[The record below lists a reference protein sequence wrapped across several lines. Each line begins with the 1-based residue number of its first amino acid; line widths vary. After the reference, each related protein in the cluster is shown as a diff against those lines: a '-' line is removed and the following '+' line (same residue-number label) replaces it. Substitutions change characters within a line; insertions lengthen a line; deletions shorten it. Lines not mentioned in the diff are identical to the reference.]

1 MAANR
6 ARRKYESRSRQPGR
20 GYFSLVHIRLG
31 AKCSVS
37 IKVALKENPVV
48 DMAMRQLV
56 RQLWTGVAAAT
67 VAGLLSAVITRLLM
81 RAVAHVVN
89 GIPQFSLG
97 GSAFIALVYIV
108 CLLPGCLALACTRA
122 RWPWLLF
129 LGGSAFL
136 IFEAVAIGLGETS
149 AAHDMTAGRWL
160 LLVVVLTAMAATY
173 ATQFV
178 VAARWARRNPAT
190 AAIAVG

>member
-1 MAANR
+1 
-6 ARRKYESRSRQPGR
+6 
-20 GYFSLVHIRLG
+20 
-31 AKCSVS
+31 
-37 IKVALKENPVV
+37 VV
-48 DMAMRQLV
+48 NMAMRQLV

-81 RAVAHVVN
+81 RAVAHIVN

-122 RWPWLLF
+122 RWPWVLF
-129 LGGSAFL
+129 AGGSALL
-136 IFEAVAIGLGETS
+136 IFEAVAIGLGET
-149 AAHDMTAGRWL
+149 AAAQDMTAGRWL

-173 ATQFV
+173 AAQFV
-178 VAARWARRNPAT
+178 VAARWARRYPAT